1 MKISLKIENPE
12 IEIFEL
18 IIVGEKNKKNTRRS
32 IEL

>member
-18 IIVGEKNKKNTRRS
+18 TIVGEKDKKKYKTLN
-32 IEL
+32 